1 MLLAWGFLFY
11 DMDIKNLHNIF
22 IHSEGVCTD
31 TRNISPGMVFFA
43 LKGDNFNGNKYAA
56 QAIKKGAYYAVI
68 DDPDYEIS
76 GKTLLVDNSLD
87 ALQKLAMHHRRLMP
101 AKIIAITGSNGKTT
115 TKELMLSILKT
126 HYQTTA
132 TSGNLNNHIG
142 VPLSILNIRDAT
154 EFSIIEM
161 GANHPGEI
169 AKLCEIAQPDFGLI
183 TNVGRA
189 HIEGFGSFEGVK
201 KAKAELYRYLE
212 KTEGVTFV
220 NQDNSI
226 LTQMLGEQK
235 TITYS
240 FMSKEAFCRGQH
252 FTHQGYVGVRWK
264 TKSMQGDCVSKL
276 FGAYNAENILSAV
289 CIAAYFNVP
298 QDNINKAIEQYTPAN
313 QRSEIKITDNN
324 ELFLDMYNANPTSME
339 LAIKHFYNN
348 NKSQTL
354 ILGDMKELGTT
365 SSQSHKEILDLAR
378 HLGFNHVYACG
389 PEFYKFHT
397 IYDYT
402 FSPDT
407 ESLIQQ
413 IKKDK
418 IKNQHILVKG
428 SRAMQ
433 LENIIPYL

>member
-1 MLLAWGFLFY
+1 MGFSFFN
-11 DMDIKNLHNIF
+11 DMDIKKLYNIF

-31 TRNISPGMVFFA
+31 TRNISPGVIFFA
-43 LKGDNFNGNKYAA
+43 LKGDNFNGNIFAYE
-56 QAIKKGAYYAVI
+56 AIKKGAYYAVI

-87 ALQKLAMHHRRLMP
+87 ALQKLAVHHRRLMP

-142 VPLSILNIRDAT
+142 VPLSILNISDTT

-220 NQDNSI
+220 NQDNSL

-240 FMSKEAFCRGQH
+240 FMSKKAFCRGQH
-252 FTHQGYVGVRWK
+252 LTHQGYVGVRWK
-264 TKSMQGDCVSKL
+264 TKSMQGECVSKL
-276 FGAYNAENILSAV
+276 FGSYNAENILSAV

-348 NKSQTL
+348 NKAQTL
-354 ILGDMKELGTT
+354 ILGDMKELGNT
-365 SSQSHKEILDLAR
+365 SHKFHREILELINQM
-378 HLGFNHVYACG
+378 GFKEAYLCG
-389 PEFYKFHT
+389 PEFFKLKDA
-397 IYDYT
+397 YDYH
-402 FSPDT
+402 FVPDT
-407 ESLIQQ
+407 DSLKLLLQKTDLSNRQ
-413 IKKDK
+413 IL
-418 IKNQHILVKG
+418 IKG

-433 LENIIPYL
+433 LELIIPYL